1 MSNLIKSSRDNE
13 RIVCSELNSG
23 NDMTLPMNLSEEI
36 EEEEI
41 TQLYKKWWEIEK
53 KCDTLKNKT
62 RKNYY
67 KAYASHTQSE
77 TSTKKIQSEQSIS
90 K

>member
-41 TQLYKKWWEIEK
+41 TQLYKK
-53 KCDTLKNKT
+53 
-62 RKNYY
+62 
-67 KAYASHTQSE
+67 
-77 TSTKKIQSEQSIS
+77 
-90 K
+90 